1 MVDEVLLRDFGRIWP
16 KHVAGLTQF
25 LIECR
30 KQFDGDLDL
39 FLILCII
46 GDRTFSERHVPEGMN
61 FETWNATSVEDVRSV
76 EINIQSISDFSGIP
90 RETVRRKLAA
100 LVDRQWVIR
109 DERGSI
115 TATDKAK
122 DDLEALTMSSLTY
135 LSRMKVILSGS

>member
-1 MVDEVLLRDFGRIWP
+1 
-16 KHVAGLTQF
+16 
-25 LIECR
+25 
-30 KQFDGDLDL
+30 
-39 FLILCII
+39 
-46 GDRTFSERHVPEGMN
+46 MN